1 MVHEAV
7 TTATEKMEK
16 SVAAMLNEFSNIR
29 AGRANPQ
36 LLNRVMVDYYG
47 TQTPI
52 TQIGNIAV
60 PEPRILT
67 ISLWDASMMK
77 AVEKAIQSSDLGLN
91 PSNDGKVI
99 RLVFPEL
106 TQERRQELVKMV
118 AKKAEEAKVAV
129 RSIRRDANDKL
140 KKDQKASVITEDDLK
155 ALEKNVQD
163 LTDKTIK
170 KIDDL
175 LKDKQ
180 KEITE
185 L

>member
-1 MVHEAV
+1 MAHEAV
-7 TTATEKMEK
+7 PTATEKMEK

-36 LLNRVMVDYYG
+36 LLNKVMVDYYG
-47 TQTPI
+47 TMTPI

-77 AVEKAIQSSDLGLN
+77 AVEKAIQASDLGLN

-155 ALEKNVQD
+155 VYEKNIQD